1 MAKYE
6 VALYSWEESR
16 ERWVFTMDVWIDPRE
31 ITKIKW
37 ETGTSSTVGD
47 ISEVTLFK
55 AAKNTYVTVAMS
67 RDDANYLND
76 RR

>member
-1 MAKYE
+1 MAQYE
-6 VALYSWEESR
+6 VALYSWEKSR
-16 ERWVFTMDVWIDPRE
+16 QRWIFLMDVSIDPRE

-37 ETGTSSTVGD
+37 KTGTSETVGD

-55 AAKNTYVTVAMS
+55 ARKNTYVTVAMS

-76 RR
+76 LR

>member
-1 MAKYE
+1 MAKYKIG
-6 VALYSWEESR
+6 LYSWEKSR
-16 ERWVFTMDVWIDPRE
+16 QRWVFVMDGWIDPRE

-37 ETGTSSTVGD
+37 NIGRSDNIGD
-47 ISEVTLFK
+47 ISEVTVFK
-55 AAKNTYVTVAMS
+55 AMENTYVTVAMS

>member
-16 ERWVFTMDVWIDPRE
+16 KRWVFTMDVWIDPRE

>member
-1 MAKYE
+1 MARYE
-6 VALYSWEESR
+6 VALYSWEKSR
-16 ERWVFTMDVWIDPRE
+16 QNWIFVMDVGIDPRE

-37 ETGTSSTVGD
+37 KIGTSDTVGD